1 MVKKIGCLKEL
12 EQKQEFLQSSLNP
25 HLTDIDLLNPQ
36 ILEFK
41 AEILDIQDFKNELKK
56 EEQTLIQ
63 KQNSL
68 KILKHEQLLMLDTK
82 NDPNRVIL
90 IYNLE
95 KENKIA

>member
-1 MVKKIGCLKEL
+1 
-12 EQKQEFLQSSLNP
+12 LNP

-68 KILKHEQLLMLDTK
+68 KILKHD
-82 NDPNRVIL
+82 
-90 IYNLE
+90 
-95 KENKIA
+95 